1 MCGSNMLPSV
11 ERASDCFVSLS
22 FCTFEIELQ
31 VIAKDK
37 GNVWSIPEEDKIPKK
52 SLRGNSLRNQTG
64 WEKSGRKRKETQQQ
78 P

>member
-11 ERASDCFVSLS
+11 EHTSDCFVSS
-22 FCTFEIELQ
+22 SSCTSEIELQ

-37 GNVWSIPEEDKIPKK
+37 GNVWFIPEDDKTPKK
-52 SLRGNSLRNQTG
+52 FLRVNSLR
-64 WEKSGRKRKETQQQ
+64 ESGRKRKETQQQ